1 MWETF
6 RGPGPTDQ
14 VMLPPQPSPDVS
26 SAERKVSFEPL
37 QLMDS
42 NVVLPY
48 QGKGKGRARDFNLAQ
63 QFTAWEEANMG
74 GAGSFDVSGGGINFV
89 PQQELRD
96 PPFHFT
102 FVPGQFEAW
111 QPTNTTHTQPQVHR
125 RCTNTQAQNPQVLQ
139 NRTSPSTKRRQSS
152 TAQLQNPQVRPTRLL
167 PSIDPPVVPIAQ
179 LRQAPAADRH
189 LQAQL
194 PLQQAFRPPPGFPQ
208 QPASPGRDFYPGS
221 DIQQSYVE
229 TAQSPMPRF
238 LQTPPGFPQQ
248 PASPGQTFY
257 TGHELHQPHGETLQ
271 PVSIRPLPPVEIPM
285 LSGYYFQPGC
295 GFICNVCSACVKQPG
310 IHRFEGQNFWCYADG
325 PEMRL
330 DDEVN
335 MQRWPKRAKMDLY
348 VP

>member
-111 QPTNTTHTQPQVHR
+111 QPTNTTHTQPQV
-125 RCTNTQAQNPQVLQ
+125 
-139 NRTSPSTKRRQSS
+139 
-152 TAQLQNPQVRPTRLL
+152 
-167 PSIDPPVVPIAQ
+167 
-179 LRQAPAADRH
+179 
-189 LQAQL
+189 
-194 PLQQAFRPPPGFPQ
+194 
-208 QPASPGRDFYPGS
+208 
-221 DIQQSYVE
+221 IQQSYVE
-229 TAQSPMPRF
+229 TAQLPMPRF